1 MTTQTAVD
9 IFAILQDKYGS
20 PDLDPDEVVHL
31 LNMATYEWLN
41 RLVPS
46 NLGGAVNFE
55 LDSNTLANIK
65 PLIYSITGTMNG
77 SGVLTNAV
85 ITAALVTA
93 GAEATATW
101 YRIGNVGI
109 TVSSKTYPAKFVRH
123 NDYLAFVRNYFKR
136 GKATKPIYT
145 IRQDGLKFDPIDAVS
160 SLSLV
165 VVKHP
170 KLLSLVGPVNPELDD
185 QAMYNIIMIALKF
198 AGVST
203 RDEELIMDIR
213 NTSLQTAQ

>member
-20 PDLDPDEVVHL
+20 PDLDSDEVVHL
-31 LNMATYEWLN
+31 LNMAIYEWLN

-46 NLGGAVNFE
+46 NHGGVVNFE
-55 LDSNTLANIK
+55 LDANTLSNIK
-65 PLIYSITGTMNG
+65 PLVFPITGTMSG
-77 SGVLTNAV
+77 SGVLSNAT
-85 ITAALVTA
+85 INAALVTA

-101 YRIGNVGI
+101 YRVANVGI
-109 TVSSKTYPAKFVRH
+109 TIDDSLYPAKFVKH

-136 GKATKPIYT
+136 GKAKKPIYT
-145 IRQDGLKFDPIDAVS
+145 LRADGLKFDPVDAS
-160 SLSLV
+160 NTLTLTII
-165 VVKHP
+165 KHP
-170 KLLSLVGPVNPELDD
+170 KLLSLTGPINPELDD

-203 RDEELIMDIR
+203 RDEELIMDVR
-213 NTSLQTAQ
+213 NTALQTAQ